1 MVASIAALVSSLI
14 ALGSGCSCFFSHT
27 DSQLSLRF
35 IIIVGVASPEGI
47 FMLYPCHRLLTRH
60 CATFSTIRL
69 PGDGV
74 RPVYGGH
81 YSRFCSLVHCW
92 RCEYRLGM
100 GCVSVKRLG
109 PGARSGYRN
118 PIEEDPQVPRFE
130 DEVKYVEKYVSPLL
144 CYTYAV
150 LPLHIDLI

>member
-1 MVASIAALVSSLI
+1 
-14 ALGSGCSCFFSHT
+14 
-27 DSQLSLRF
+27 
-35 IIIVGVASPEGI
+35 
-47 FMLYPCHRLLTRH
+47 
-60 CATFSTIRL
+60 
-69 PGDGV
+69 
-74 RPVYGGH
+74 
-81 YSRFCSLVHCW
+81 
-92 RCEYRLGM
+92 M

-130 DEVKYVEKYVSPLL
+130 DEVQCVEKYVSPLL